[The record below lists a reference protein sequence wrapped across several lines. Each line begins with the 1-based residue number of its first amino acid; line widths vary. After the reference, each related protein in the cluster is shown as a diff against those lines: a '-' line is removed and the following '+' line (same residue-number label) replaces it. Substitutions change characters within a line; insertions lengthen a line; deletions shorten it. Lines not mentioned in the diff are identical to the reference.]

1 MPYKFTILLT
11 LRTYVQYSS
20 KAQSTTMYYP
30 SNQSPPTSPTFLPY
44 PHLTSQ
50 TALPTTTLTHHNL
63 PHTLSHLTYS
73 STTSNMPPK
82 NKGKA
87 KDSNADASA
96 SKSGGK
102 LKPAT
107 SINVRH
113 ILCEKHSN
121 KEKALE
127 ALREGRKFDDVAR
140 EMSEDKARQGELQYS
155 IHDDLRAY
163 ISSVI
168 HLLSWHTLLH
178 FDS

>member
-1 MPYKFTILLT
+1 MIHGTNHYPPAPLSRILQLHF
-11 LRTYVQYSS
+11 Q
-20 KAQSTTMYYP
+20 TT
-30 SNQSPPTSPTFLPY
+30 
-44 PHLTSQ
+44 
-50 TALPTTTLTHHNL
+50 LPTTTLTHNNL
-63 PHTLSHLTYS
+63 THSLSLLTS
-73 STTSNMPPK
+73 PPSPQTMPPK

-87 KDSNADASA
+87 KDSNADASS

-140 EMSEDKARQGELQYS
+140 EMSEDKARQGELHYFTCDELNAQMSPHHS
-155 IHDDLRAY
+155 ILCA
-163 ISSVI
+163 I
-168 HLLSWHTLLH
+168 
-178 FDS
+178 